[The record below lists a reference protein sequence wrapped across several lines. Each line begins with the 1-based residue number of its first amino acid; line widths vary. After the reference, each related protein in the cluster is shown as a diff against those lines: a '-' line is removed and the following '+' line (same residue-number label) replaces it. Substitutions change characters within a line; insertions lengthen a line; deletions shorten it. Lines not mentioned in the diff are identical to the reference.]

1 MLARVDSTTHHLLR
15 PSAVLTSLWLHQ
27 VYYIFGVLFL
37 VYLILIVTCAEITIV
52 LCYFQLASEDYRW
65 WWRSFCTSGSAALY
79 MFVYSAFYFATKLE
93 ITKTVSTIMYFGTPG
108 ADAG

>member
-1 MLARVDSTTHHLLR
+1 
-15 PSAVLTSLWLHQ
+15 

-79 MFVYSAFYFATKLE
+79 MFIYSAFYFATKLE
-93 ITKTVSTIMYFGTPG
+93 ITKTVSTLMYFGTPG
-108 ADAG
+108 AYAGWCAL